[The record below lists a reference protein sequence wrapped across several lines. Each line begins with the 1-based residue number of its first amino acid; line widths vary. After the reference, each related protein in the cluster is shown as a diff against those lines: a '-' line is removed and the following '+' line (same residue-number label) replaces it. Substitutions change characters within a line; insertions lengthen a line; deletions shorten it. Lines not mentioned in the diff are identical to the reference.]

1 MIEPLALKYK
11 LNNQIEGVLVVQ
23 PGKENPPM
31 YDGADKLLFIVSN
44 GNLRNCKS
52 IIHYIKDG
60 KRIQERWINIE
71 EMKVFLFTNS
81 YIEIRNSLL
90 KGEIILDRYGNLG
103 GLRQTLL
110 DLPEQIREWQLFVE
124 FAQFLNEYVQGKRY
138 SLQGQQMDSY
148 QHILEALRHWAQI
161 VLIEEGEHPDLG
173 IWGRIKQVNPGV
185 YKLYEELTMSK
196 ETIKQRVE
204 LVLLACEFSVMS
216 KMEKCCKP
224 LLALMEERQEAW
236 SMTELQQLTDLQEV
250 RNLIPIVV
258 HKLVKRGLIE
268 EVFVPRDE
276 DLTELLIRYVRTADL
291 DDSAKGKRI

>member
-90 KGEIILDRYGNLG
+90 KGR
-103 GLRQTLL
+103 
-110 DLPEQIREWQLFVE
+110 LFWTAME
-124 FAQFLNEYVQGKRY
+124 TWADCGK
-138 SLQGQQMDSY
+138 L
-148 QHILEALRHWAQI
+148 
-161 VLIEEGEHPDLG
+161 
-173 IWGRIKQVNPGV
+173 
-185 YKLYEELTMSK
+185 
-196 ETIKQRVE
+196 
-204 LVLLACEFSVMS
+204 F
-216 KMEKCCKP
+216 
-224 LLALMEERQEAW
+224 
-236 SMTELQQLTDLQEV
+236 
-250 RNLIPIVV
+250 
-258 HKLVKRGLIE
+258 
-268 EVFVPRDE
+268 
-276 DLTELLIRYVRTADL
+276 
-291 DDSAKGKRI
+291 

>member
-161 VLIEEGEHPDLG
+161 VLIEEGEHTDLG

-224 LLALMEERQEAW
+224 LLALMEERQETW